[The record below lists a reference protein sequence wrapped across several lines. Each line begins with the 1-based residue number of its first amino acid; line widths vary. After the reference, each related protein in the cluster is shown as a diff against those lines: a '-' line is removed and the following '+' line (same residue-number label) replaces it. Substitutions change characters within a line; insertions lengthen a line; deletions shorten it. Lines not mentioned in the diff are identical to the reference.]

1 MHRAVSSTNT
11 RLFNDPLVGQ
21 SEQGSPAQHSDSAT
35 HAIDQPPPPA
45 KPPTRRIACLTEIS
59 LGSLIAGALGT
70 SALLWLAILA
80 VL

>member
-11 RLFNDPLVGQ
+11 RLFNDPLVGR

-35 HAIDQPPPPA
+35 HAIDRPPPA
-45 KPPTRRIACLTEIS
+45 TKPPTRRITCLTEIS
-59 LGSLIAGALGT
+59 VGSLLAGALGI
-70 SALLWLAILA
+70 SVLLWLAILA